1 MTQFTF
7 DSTQQS
13 DEDYRVDIDTND
25 LQIAPDMLSFTQDEL
40 KCLLYY
46 FERGISGKMLSN
58 KEKLVSDNI
67 FKILNNNVIN
77 NVSTITHAKVTTK
90 DEDCRNFSYN
100 EILKY
105 AEDDY
110 NMSL

>member
-1 MTQFTF
+1 MTKFTHL
-7 DSTQQS
+7 SYQQS

-25 LQIAPDMLSFTQDEL
+25 LQSLPQMDTLTQEEL

-46 FERGISGKMLSN
+46 FEKGISGKMLSN

-67 FKILNNNVIN
+67 FKKLNNSVIK
-77 NVSTITHAKVTTK
+77 NVSVNTHAKVTTK

>member
-25 LQIAPDMLSFTQDEL
+25 LQITPDMLSFSQEEL

-46 FERGISGKMLSN
+46 FEKGISGKMLSN

-67 FKILNNNVIN
+67 FRILNNNVIN
-77 NVSTITHAKVTTK
+77 NVSVSTHAKVTTK